1 MMTTSEAITYGIGEG
16 YWENDLEA
24 AMELT
29 PWIEWDF
36 DRMEKV
42 FSIIDNEFNT
52 RARTGTLPVITFEE
66 NR

>member
-1 MMTTSEAITYGIGEG
+1 MMTTTAAITYGIGEG

-42 FSIIDNEFNT
+42 FSIIDNEFDT
-52 RARTGTLPVITFEE
+52 RARTGIMPVITFEE
-66 NR
+66 K